1 MFFYIILLSQPDSEE
16 TRQNDI
22 RSLKELND
30 RLMEILLQLASN
42 EQKRGGGDGKSSSS
56 NGGSLNSIRPKQP
69 STLIGDRINYS
80 GLELLT
86 QNALKHSTNECFTFS
101 RILESK

>member
-1 MFFYIILLSQPDSEE
+1 
-16 TRQNDI
+16 
-22 RSLKELND
+22 
-30 RLMEILLQLASN
+30 MEILLQLASN
-42 EQKRGGGDGKSSSS
+42 EQKRGGDGKSSSS
-56 NGGSLNSIRPKQP
+56 NGGGGGSLNSIRPKQP

-86 QNALKHSTNECFTFS
+86 QSAFKHSTNECFAFC